1 MNRADNITC
10 RAVILGVL
18 SVPLNV
24 YLVVQ
29 TETVWTTQYPTTMTI
44 IFNAVATLF
53 VFTVLNLFLKR
64 YLPVWQFKQSELLT
78 IYLIVTLACVVCGHD
93 LLQAT
98 MCVLGHSAWFTTP
111 ENEWQTLFFHFIPD
125 WIAVMDTSALR
136 GYYEGSSDF
145 FVEQH
150 VRAWMQPVFSWL
162 FFFSALAFAMMMFSV
177 ILRKQW
183 IEHEKL
189 SYPVIMLPLEMTK
202 DTKFYQSRLLW
213 IGFGIGLGVDL
224 LNGLNHLFPFV
235 PFLPIRHDVGK
246 FFTEKPWGAMGST
259 LIHLNPYAVGI
270 GFIMPLDLSFSC
282 WVFYLFW
289 KAQRVFGAIIGID
302 NVPGFP
308 HVDMQSSGAYLTL
321 SVFGLWVTRRH
332 FWRVCCAFFKPLKE
346 DENSEPISYRMAL
359 IGLVLS
365 ILIIIGFWM
374 RAGMSIWAI
383 VLFFAVH
390 SAYVLAFTRMR
401 AELGTPTQDFFRAG
415 PSFLLTKLFGSRA
428 IGPQNLTGYAY
439 FYGFTRNYRSQPMPN
454 QLEGFKIAEQSD
466 TNSCHLL
473 WLMWLSTIL
482 GLLIGFF
489 AFLHAGYKH
498 GSLGTWRGQ
507 ETFTDLQ
514 RWLLSPSET
523 DWPNVGFLS
532 VGVILTS
539 VMLFCRLRFIWWP
552 FHPLAYPLAANGNFS
567 KLWFPVFL
575 AWFIKLLLL
584 RHGGVRA
591 YRQALPVFFGVMLG
605 EFLMGTIWA
614 IIGLILGQQMYS
626 FKHW

>member
-1 MNRADNITC
+1 
-10 RAVILGVL
+10 
-18 SVPLNV
+18 
-24 YLVVQ
+24 
-29 TETVWTTQYPTTMTI
+29 
-44 IFNAVATLF
+44 
-53 VFTVLNLFLKR
+53 
-64 YLPVWQFKQSELLT
+64 
-78 IYLIVTLACVVCGHD
+78 
-93 LLQAT
+93 
-98 MCVLGHSAWFTTP
+98 
-111 ENEWQTLFFHFIPD
+111 
-125 WIAVMDTSALR
+125 
-136 GYYEGSSDF
+136 
-145 FVEQH
+145 
-150 VRAWMQPVFSWL
+150 
-162 FFFSALAFAMMMFSV
+162 
-177 ILRKQW
+177 
-183 IEHEKL
+183 
-189 SYPVIMLPLEMTK
+189 
-202 DTKFYQSRLLW
+202 
-213 IGFGIGLGVDL
+213 
-224 LNGLNHLFPFV
+224 
-235 PFLPIRHDVGK
+235 
-246 FFTEKPWGAMGST
+246 
-259 LIHLNPYAVGI
+259 
-270 GFIMPLDLSFSC
+270 
-282 WVFYLFW
+282 
-289 KAQRVFGAIIGID
+289 
-302 NVPGFP
+302 
-308 HVDMQSSGAYLTL
+308 
-321 SVFGLWVTRRH
+321 
-332 FWRVCCAFFKPLKE
+332 
-346 DENSEPISYRMAL
+346 
-359 IGLVLS
+359 
-365 ILIIIGFWM
+365 
-374 RAGMSIWAI
+374 
-383 VLFFAVH
+383 
-390 SAYVLAFTRMR
+390 
-401 AELGTPTQDFFRAG
+401 
-415 PSFLLTKLFGSRA
+415 
-428 IGPQNLTGYAY
+428 
-439 FYGFTRNYRSQPMPN
+439 MPN